1 MEENVLND
9 IKIVLHKSFLIT
21 LTFKFSWSTSEEGK
35 KLLQLTVCKYFPK
48 FSKISFLK

>member
-35 KLLQLTVCKYFPK
+35 KLLKLMLTM
-48 FSKISFLK
+48 